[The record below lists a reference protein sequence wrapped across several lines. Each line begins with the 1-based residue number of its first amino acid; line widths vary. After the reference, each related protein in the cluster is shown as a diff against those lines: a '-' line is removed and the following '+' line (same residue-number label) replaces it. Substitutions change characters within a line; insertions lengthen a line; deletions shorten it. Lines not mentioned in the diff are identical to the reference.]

1 MIIEKQMI
9 IMKKHIDNLLVVHVL
24 DVLMINY

>member
-9 IMKKHIDNLLVVHVL
+9 IMKKHIDNHLVVHVL